1 MKRFSL
7 VVLTLWW
14 LCCWSLMP
22 SILVGSSLVIA
33 ADQTELLDLNTAT
46 ADQFK
51 ALQGMGDACAEK
63 IVKGRPYAR
72 KDE

>member
-7 VVLTLWW
+7 VVLTLCW

-22 SILVGSSLVIA
+22 SILLGPSLAIA

-46 ADQFK
+46 ADQLK